1 MENRDRGGKIG
12 IFVARDKRIPYGRIE
27 HRGERVIVPLN
38 ECPRLAVGENILS
51 IVWRSV
57 IIDTRNVKKE
67 YFKKIFFCC

>member
-38 ECPRLAVGENILS
+38 EVGNGREYTFDRLEK
-51 IVWRSV
+51 
-57 IIDTRNVKKE
+57 RNN
-67 YFKKIFFCC
+67 